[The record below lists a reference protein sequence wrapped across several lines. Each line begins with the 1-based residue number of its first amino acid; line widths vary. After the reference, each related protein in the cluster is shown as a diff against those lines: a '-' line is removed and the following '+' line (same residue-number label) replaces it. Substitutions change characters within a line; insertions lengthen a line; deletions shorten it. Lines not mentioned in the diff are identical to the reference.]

1 MTNRKNYYGLNC
13 NPYFWFRRGYFVEV
27 LACANGFLQVFSP
40 PGALP
45 ASNES
50 GVSPPGATSAEGG
63 RGLFPTGRAIS
74 AEGGVAVHRGADH
87 VELPRLARP
96 KGCFVTSASW
106 S

>member
-1 MTNRKNYYGLNC
+1 MGATVIRTSGSEGASCGSASMCEWIFAGVLSTGRTTSVEREWCFLAGRYER
-13 NPYFWFRRGYFVEV
+13 RRGK
-27 LACANGFLQVFSP
+27 
-40 PGALP
+40 
-45 ASNES
+45 
-50 GVSPPGATSAEGG
+50 
-63 RGLFPTGRAIS
+63 RWFPTGRAIS